1 MSFHTIL
8 QGFDNIL
15 MEVLTAISPVLVLFV
30 LFLVVFKL
38 PRNMLLTLFKG
49 IAFAFAGLALFLQ
62 GVKVGFMPVG
72 MEMGAILGD
81 LSYRWVLIPIGF
93 ILGFVATLAEPAV
106 RILSE
111 QVEKSSSGY
120 IKSTI
125 ILFTL
130 CFSVGLFIALG
141 MTRVVYGI
149 PFYYIIIPGYLLAII
164 LMFFSK
170 PSFTAIAFDSGGV
183 ATGPMTV
190 TFIMA
195 LAVGAADQIAG
206 RDAVIDGFGL
216 IAMVALAPIIMVMLL
231 GFLYP
236 DPEESDSGEDEDDI
250 TINYEEIVSPGA
262 GEEDSLQSE
271 EKPGRQDNNNI
282 PRQDIPA
289 SAVTDFLEQ
298 EVQSCDDNDNIGSKE
313 ADNDD

>member
-1 MSFHTIL
+1 LSFHIIL
-8 QGFDNIL
+8 QGFDNVL
-15 MEVLTAISPVLVLFV
+15 MEVLTAISPVLVLFL

-38 PRNMLLTLFKG
+38 PRSMLLTLLKG
-49 IAFAFAGLALFLQ
+49 IVFAFAGLTLFLQ

-81 LSYRWVLIPIGF
+81 LPYRWILIPIGF

-106 RILSE
+106 RILSD

-149 PFYYIIIPGYLLAII
+149 PFYYIIIPGYLFAII

-206 RDAVIDGFGL
+206 RDAIIDGFGL

-236 DPEESDSGEDEDDI
+236 DPEENEEEIEDNAFNNGDSTSPAMVEDERVKPKDQAEADDNTLASNQHI
-250 TINYEEIVSPGA
+250 SGM
-262 GEEDSLQSE
+262 SE
-271 EKPGRQDNNNI
+271 EGFSEP
-282 PRQDIPA
+282 
-289 SAVTDFLEQ
+289 
-298 EVQSCDDNDNIGSKE
+298 EVHSRDENDNIGSKE